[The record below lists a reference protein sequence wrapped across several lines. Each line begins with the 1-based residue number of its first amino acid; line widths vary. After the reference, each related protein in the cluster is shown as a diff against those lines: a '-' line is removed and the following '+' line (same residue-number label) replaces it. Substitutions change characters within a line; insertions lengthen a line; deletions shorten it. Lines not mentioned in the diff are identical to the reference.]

1 MATLHVSTTGS
12 NTSPYD
18 TWAKAAT
25 VLATAVTAAAAGD
38 VILVDS
44 VDTQTLSAATT
55 YSCNNGIQIISANTT
70 TSQQEVGAIID
81 FTSTAVTAE
90 LRVSSANASYVSP
103 YIYGITFKIGK
114 TGVTHSVRL
123 SGVYDAC
130 TVERVATATFSI
142 DQGALFRK
150 CTYVNAAGVTSA
162 IGYANSSG
170 MSYHQS
176 CTFFPS
182 GGVPTYVFA
191 ANNGLFASGC
201 DFSTCT
207 AIYNSTNASGYFQ
220 FVNCKLHPSFSY
232 TAQGY
237 NSNPILEYFSCS
249 SGDKIYDYVKISF
262 TGIASDNTGVY
273 LTSGGATFLDQDGT
287 NDPMSIMCVSS
298 ANARKFYPLYS
309 PWFSVQLTSTG
320 SKTVS
325 VKIAHTLAAVL
336 KDNDAWLE
344 VEYYGDS
351 ATPISNSS
359 VTAPIIS
366 ATGCVDT
373 LATGSDLTDTTEAWT
388 GITSEITHTLSKT
401 ITVAQ
406 QGFARVRVALAK
418 ASTTIYV
425 DPQVTVS

>member
-25 VLATAVTAAAAGD
+25 ALSTAVTAAAAGD

-44 VDTQTLSAATT
+44 VDTQVVSAATT

-70 TSQQEVGAIID
+70 TSLQEAGAIID

-90 LRVSSANASYVSP
+90 LKVSSANVTYAAP
-103 YIYGITFKIGK
+103 YIYGITFKLGK
-114 TGVTHSVRL
+114 SGVTHSVRL
-123 SGVYDAC
+123 FGAYDAC

-150 CTYVNAAGVTSA
+150 CTYVNAVGVTSA
-162 IGYANSSG
+162 IGHANSQG
-170 MSYHQS
+170 MSYHYN
-176 CTFFPS
+176 CTFFPT
-182 GGVPTYVFA
+182 GGVPTYVFTSC
-191 ANNGLFASGC
+191 NGVFASGC

-207 AIYNSTNASGYFQ
+207 AMFNSSSITGYFQ

-232 TAQGY
+232 TAQSY
-237 NSNPILEYFSCS
+237 NSSPTLEYFSCS
-249 SGDKIYDYVKISF
+249 SSDQIYDYVKISY
-262 TGIASDNTGVY
+262 TGIISDNTGVY
-273 LTSGGATFLDQDGT
+273 LTSGGTTFLDQDGT
-287 NDPMSIMCVSS
+287 NDPMSMMCVSS
-298 ANARKFYPLYS
+298 ATARKFYPLYS
-309 PWFSVQLTSTG
+309 PWFNVQLTSTG
-320 SKTVS
+320 SKTLS
-325 VKIAHTLAAVL
+325 VKIAHTLASVL

-351 ATPISNSS
+351 ATPISSTAL
-359 VTAPIIS
+359 TAPIIS